1 MGEEQGAELAG
12 RELKISEMRP
22 AVRDPQRVN
31 VYVNGK
37 FEFSLEVTQVVE
49 LGVKVG
55 QILDVE
61 RLAEL
66 RRASEFGKVYQRA
79 LEWALARPR
88 SVQEVRDY
96 LRLRQVRRRQLNR
109 QREREEKRP
118 LAEIS
123 DEVAGLVAERLV
135 ERGYVDDQKFA
146 EFVVENRR
154 ERGGVSERKLRIELR
169 QKGVA
174 DEIVAR
180 VLAERPHDEMA
191 EVRRLVQKKGRRYD
205 AAGLVKYLMRQGF
218 SYDVVRSVVEEE
230 AEDSVEERARGAA
243 EEWVGGSGEAAEGRA
258 AEEWVGG
265 SGEAAEGR
273 AAEGREADGS
283 AA

>member
-1 MGEEQGAELAG
+1 
-12 RELKISEMRP
+12 MRP

-55 QILDVE
+55 QILDAE

-96 LRLRQVRRRQLNR
+96 LRLRQMRRRQLNR
-109 QREREEKRP
+109 QRERKEKRP

-135 ERGYVDDQKFA
+135 ERGYVDDQRFA

-154 ERGGVSERKLRIELR
+154 ERKGVSERKLRMELR

-191 EVRRLVQKKGRRYD
+191 EVRRLMRKKGRRYD

-230 AEDSVEERARGAA
+230 AEDSVVEERARGAA
-243 EEWVGGSGEAAEGRA
+243 EGEAGSSGEAAEGRA
-258 AEEWVGG
+258 A
-265 SGEAAEGR
+265 
-273 AAEGREADGS
+273 DGS
-283 AA
+283 AAEGSVA

>member
-146 EFVVENRR
+146 KFVVENRR
-154 ERGGVSERKLRIELR
+154 ERGGVSERKLRMELR

-243 EEWVGGSGEAAEGRA
+243 EGEAE
-258 AEEWVGG
+258 G

-273 AAEGREADGS
+273 AAEGSAAEGSAADGS

>member
-79 LEWALARPR
+79 LEWVLARPR

-154 ERGGVSERKLRIELR
+154 ERRGVSERKLRMELR

-191 EVRRLVQKKGRRYD
+191 ELRKLIQKKRRRYD

-218 SYDVVRSVVEEE
+218 SYDVVRSVGEEE
-230 AEDSVEERARGAA
+230 AEDSVEERAA
-243 EEWVGGSGEAAEGRA
+243 EGSAAEGSA
-258 AEEWVGG
+258 
-265 SGEAAEGR
+265 
-273 AAEGREADGS
+273 ADGS
-283 AA
+283 AADGSAA

>member
-1 MGEEQGAELAG
+1 MAG

-146 EFVVENRR
+146 KFVVENRR
-154 ERGGVSERKLRIELR
+154 ERGGVSERKLRMELR

-205 AAGLVKYLMRQGF
+205 AAGLVKYLMRKGF
-218 SYDVVRSVVEEE
+218 SWDVVRWVGGEG

-243 EEWVGGSGEAAEGRA
+243 
-258 AEEWVGG
+258 GG

-273 AAEGREADGS
+273 AAEGSAAEGSAADGS

>member
-1 MGEEQGAELAG
+1 
-12 RELKISEMRP
+12 MRP

-31 VYVNGK
+31 AYVNGK

-79 LEWALARPR
+79 LEWVLARPR

-123 DEVAGLVAERLV
+123 DEVARLVAERLV

-154 ERGGVSERKLRIELR
+154 ERGGVSERKLRMELR

-191 EVRRLVQKKGRRYD
+191 EVRRLMRKKGRRYD
-205 AAGLVKYLMRQGF
+205 AAGLVRYLMRQGF

-243 EEWVGGSGEAAEGRA
+243 EGEAEGSGEAAEG
-258 AEEWVGG
+258 
-265 SGEAAEGR
+265 SAAEGSV
-273 AAEGREADGS
+273 AEGSVAEGSVAEGS

>member
-1 MGEEQGAELAG
+1 MGEEQGAESAG

-31 VYVNGK
+31 AYVNGK

-79 LEWALARPR
+79 LEWVLARPR

-123 DEVAGLVAERLV
+123 DEVARLVAERLV

-154 ERGGVSERKLRIELR
+154 ERGGVSERKLRMELR

-191 EVRRLVQKKGRRYD
+191 EVRRLMRKKGRRYD
-205 AAGLVKYLMRQGF
+205 AAGLVRYLMRQGF

-243 EEWVGGSGEAAEGRA
+243 EGEAEGSGEAAEG
-258 AEEWVGG
+258 
-265 SGEAAEGR
+265 SAAEGSV
-273 AAEGREADGS
+273 AEGSVAEGSVAEGS